1 MLGGTE
7 EIMVDVR
14 IIAAS
19 NRDLRREVIKGKFRE
34 DLYYRLMEFISDI
47 KNEITIYIDKK
58 NKAKTFLW
66 KKFGTIKTPFLIIL
80 TRKGEIKYFN
90 DFEPD
95 EKYGYRYVDQKL
107 FRILEEVL

>member
-1 MLGGTE
+1 MSFINNLKMIAFKKGLSICISYVLTGDYTKE
-7 EIMVDVR
+7 E
-14 IIAAS
+14 
-19 NRDLRREVIKGKFRE
+19 K
-34 DLYYRLMEFISDI
+34 MEFISDI